1 MKKWMSLAVLGIMI
15 GGLVGCGKQET
26 KTSETKDAAD
36 KEVVTVQ
43 DGHGQEFEMMKNPQ
57 KIVVFDMGSL
67 DTIHALEE
75 SEKVVG
81 VPQKNLPSY
90 LSEFENV
97 SSVGGLKEP
106 DLEKI
111 NQLKPDLIIISG
123 RQEDYQET
131 LSAIAPTLYVALESG
146 QAWEDTLKNIEQLGQ
161 ILDKES
167 EAKSHIDSLKARRDQ
182 LHEKIEKKEEKALIT
197 LVNEGQL
204 SAYGSGSRFG
214 IIHDAFGYKQADD
227 TIEASTHGQ
236 SVSFEYVLEK
246 NPDVLFIIDRTQAIG
261 GDTHN
266 NNIESQPL
274 IAETTAAQ
282 KERLVRLDPEVWYL
296 SGGGIESLNRMM
308 DDLEK

>member
-1 MKKWMSLAVLGIMI
+1 MSLAVLGIMI

-26 KTSETKDAAD
+26 KTSEAKDAAD
-36 KEVVTVQ
+36 KEVVSVQ
-43 DGHGQEFEMMKNPQ
+43 DGHGQEFEIMKNPQ

-90 LSEFENV
+90 LSEFESV

>member
-1 MKKWMSLAVLGIMI
+1 MSLAVLGIMI

>member
-15 GGLVGCGKQET
+15 VSLVGCGKQET

-43 DGHGQEFEMMKNPQ
+43 DGHGQEFEMMKKPQ

-67 DTIHALEE
+67 DTIHALGE

-182 LHEKIEKKEEKALIT
+182 LREKIENKEEKALIT

-266 NNIESQPL
+266 NNIETQPL
-274 IAETTAAQ
+274 IAETKAAQ
-282 KERLVRLDPEVWYL
+282 NERLVRLNPEVWYL
-296 SGGGIESLNRMM
+296 SGGGIESLNLMM

>member
-15 GGLVGCGKQET
+15 VGLVGCGKQET

-43 DGHGQEFEMMKNPQ
+43 DGHGQKFEMMKKPQ

-182 LHEKIEKKEEKALIT
+182 LREKIENKEEKALIT

-266 NNIESQPL
+266 NNIETQPL
-274 IAETTAAQ
+274 IAETKAAQ
-282 KERLVRLDPEVWYL
+282 NERLVRLNPEVWYL
-296 SGGGIESLNRMM
+296 SGGGIESLNLMM

>member
-15 GGLVGCGKQET
+15 VGLVGCGKQET

-43 DGHGQEFEMMKNPQ
+43 DGHGQEFETMKKPQ

-182 LHEKIEKKEEKALIT
+182 LREKIENKEEKALIT

-266 NNIESQPL
+266 NNIETQPL
-274 IAETTAAQ
+274 IAETKAAQ
-282 KERLVRLDPEVWYL
+282 NERLVRLNPEVWYL
-296 SGGGIESLNRMM
+296 SGGGIESLNLMM

>member
-15 GGLVGCGKQET
+15 VSLVGCGKQET

-43 DGHGQEFEMMKNPQ
+43 DGHGQEFEMMKKPQ

-90 LSEFENV
+90 LSEFESV

-182 LHEKIEKKEEKALIT
+182 LREKIENKEEKALIT

-227 TIEASTHGQ
+227 TIEASAHGQ

-266 NNIESQPL
+266 NNIETQPL
-274 IAETTAAQ
+274 IAETKAAQ
-282 KERLVRLDPEVWYL
+282 NERLVRLNPEVWYL
-296 SGGGIESLNRMM
+296 SGGGIESLNLMM

>member
-1 MKKWMSLAVLGIMI
+1 MKKWISLAVLGIMI
-15 GGLVGCGKQET
+15 VGLVGCGKQET

-43 DGHGQEFEMMKNPQ
+43 DGHGQEFEMMKKPQ

-131 LSAIAPTLYVALESG
+131 LSAIAPTLYVALENG

-182 LHEKIEKKEEKALIT
+182 LREKIENKEEKALIT

-266 NNIESQPL
+266 NNIETQPL
-274 IAETTAAQ
+274 IAETKAAQ
-282 KERLVRLDPEVWYL
+282 NERLVRLNPEVWYL
-296 SGGGIESLNRMM
+296 SGGGIESLNLMM

>member
-15 GGLVGCGKQET
+15 VGLVGCGKQET

-43 DGHGQEFEMMKNPQ
+43 DGHGQEFEMMKKPQ

-182 LHEKIEKKEEKALIT
+182 LREKIENKEEKALIT

-266 NNIESQPL
+266 NNIETQPL
-274 IAETTAAQ
+274 IAETKAAQ
-282 KERLVRLDPEVWYL
+282 NERLVRLNPEVWYL
-296 SGGGIESLNRMM
+296 SGGGIESLNLMM

>member
-26 KTSETKDAAD
+26 KTSEAKDAAD
-36 KEVVTVQ
+36 KEVVSVQ
-43 DGHGQEFEMMKNPQ
+43 DGHGQEFEIMKNPQ

-90 LSEFENV
+90 LSEFESV

>member
-15 GGLVGCGKQET
+15 VGLVGCGKQET

-43 DGHGQEFEMMKNPQ
+43 DGHGQEFEIMKKPQ

-182 LHEKIEKKEEKALIT
+182 LHEKIEKKAEKALIT

-266 NNIESQPL
+266 NNIENQPL

>member
-1 MKKWMSLAVLGIMI
+1 MSLAVLGIMI
-15 GGLVGCGKQET
+15 VGLVGCGKQET
-26 KTSETKDAAD
+26 KTNETKDAAD

-43 DGHGQEFEMMKNPQ
+43 DGHGQEFEMMKKPQ

-90 LSEFENV
+90 LSEFESV

-106 DLEKI
+106 DVEKI

-131 LSAIAPTLYVALESG
+131 LSAIAPTLYVALENG

-182 LHEKIEKKEEKALIT
+182 LREKIENKEEKALIT

-266 NNIESQPL
+266 NNIETQPL
-274 IAETTAAQ
+274 IAETKAAH
-282 KERLVRLDPEVWYL
+282 KERLVRLNPEVWYL
-296 SGGGIESLNRMM
+296 SGGGIESLNLMM

>member
-1 MKKWMSLAVLGIMI
+1 MSLAVLGIMI
-15 GGLVGCGKQET
+15 VGLVGCGKQET

-57 KIVVFDMGSL
+57 KIVIFDMGSL

-90 LSEFENV
+90 LSEFESV

-182 LHEKIEKKEEKALIT
+182 LHEKIEKKEEKALII

>member
-15 GGLVGCGKQET
+15 VGLVGCGKQET

-90 LSEFENV
+90 LSEFESV

>member
-15 GGLVGCGKQET
+15 VGLVGCGKQET

-43 DGHGQEFEMMKNPQ
+43 DGHGQEFEMMKKPQ

-182 LHEKIEKKEEKALIT
+182 LREKIENKEEKALIT

>member
-26 KTSETKDAAD
+26 KTSEAKDAAD

-43 DGHGQEFEMMKNPQ
+43 DGHGQEFEIMKNPQ

-90 LSEFENV
+90 LSEFESV

-236 SVSFEYVLEK
+236 SVSLEYVLEK

>member
-1 MKKWMSLAVLGIMI
+1 MSLAVLGIMI

-26 KTSETKDAAD
+26 KTSEAKDAAD

-43 DGHGQEFEMMKNPQ
+43 DGHGQEFEIMKNPQ

-90 LSEFENV
+90 LSEFESV

>member
-1 MKKWMSLAVLGIMI
+1 MSLAVLGIMI
-15 GGLVGCGKQET
+15 VGLVGCGKQET

-43 DGHGQEFEMMKNPQ
+43 DGHGQEFETMKKPQ

-182 LHEKIEKKEEKALIT
+182 LREKIENKEEKALIT

-266 NNIESQPL
+266 NNIETQPL
-274 IAETTAAQ
+274 IAETKAAQ
-282 KERLVRLDPEVWYL
+282 NERLVRLNPEVWYL
-296 SGGGIESLNRMM
+296 SGGGIESLNLMM

>member
-15 GGLVGCGKQET
+15 VSLVGCGKQET

-43 DGHGQEFEMMKNPQ
+43 DGHGQKFEMMKKPQ

-67 DTIHALEE
+67 DTIHALGE

-131 LSAIAPTLYVALESG
+131 LSAIAPTLYVALENG

-182 LHEKIEKKEEKALIT
+182 LREKIENKEEKALIT

-266 NNIESQPL
+266 NNIETQPL
-274 IAETTAAQ
+274 IAETKAAQ
-282 KERLVRLDPEVWYL
+282 NERLVRLNPEVWYL
-296 SGGGIESLNRMM
+296 SGGGIESLNLMM

>member
-15 GGLVGCGKQET
+15 VGLVGCGKQET

-90 LSEFENV
+90 LSEFESV

-167 EAKSHIDSLKARRDQ
+167 EAKSRIDSLKARRDQ

>member
-15 GGLVGCGKQET
+15 VGLVGCGKQET

-90 LSEFENV
+90 LSEFESV

-266 NNIESQPL
+266 NNIESQLL

>member
-246 NPDVLFIIDRTQAIG
+246 NPDVLFIIDRTQTIG

-266 NNIESQPL
+266 NNIESQLL

>member
-1 MKKWMSLAVLGIMI
+1 MSLAVLGIMI
-15 GGLVGCGKQET
+15 VGLVGCGKQET

-43 DGHGQEFEMMKNPQ
+43 DGHGQKFEMMKKPQ

-182 LHEKIEKKEEKALIT
+182 LREKIENKEEKALIT

-266 NNIESQPL
+266 NNIETQPL
-274 IAETTAAQ
+274 IAETKAAQ
-282 KERLVRLDPEVWYL
+282 NERLVRLNPEVWYL
-296 SGGGIESLNRMM
+296 SGGGIESLNLMM

>member
-1 MKKWMSLAVLGIMI
+1 MSLAVLGIMI
-15 GGLVGCGKQET
+15 VGLVGCGKQET

-43 DGHGQEFEMMKNPQ
+43 DGHGQEFEMMKKPQ

-182 LHEKIEKKEEKALIT
+182 LREKIENKEEKALIT

-266 NNIESQPL
+266 NNIETQPL
-274 IAETTAAQ
+274 IAETKAAQ
-282 KERLVRLDPEVWYL
+282 NERLVRLNPEVWYL
-296 SGGGIESLNRMM
+296 SGGGIESLNLMM

>member
-15 GGLVGCGKQET
+15 VGLVGCGKQET

-43 DGHGQEFEMMKNPQ
+43 DGHGQKFEMMKKPQ

-67 DTIHALEE
+67 DTIHALGE

-167 EAKSHIDSLKARRDQ
+167 EAKSHIDSLKVRRDQ
-182 LHEKIEKKEEKALIT
+182 LREKIENKEEKALIT

-227 TIEASTHGQ
+227 TIEASAHGQ

-266 NNIESQPL
+266 NNIETHPL
-274 IAETTAAQ
+274 IAETKAAQ
-282 KERLVRLDPEVWYL
+282 KERLVRLNPEVWYL
-296 SGGGIESLNRMM
+296 SGGGIESLNLMM

>member
-15 GGLVGCGKQET
+15 VGLVGCGKQET

-57 KIVVFDMGSL
+57 KIVIFDMGSL

-90 LSEFENV
+90 LSEFESV

-182 LHEKIEKKEEKALIT
+182 LHEKIEKKEEKALII

>member
-26 KTSETKDAAD
+26 KTSEAKDAAD

-43 DGHGQEFEMMKNPQ
+43 DGHGQEFEIMKNPQ

-90 LSEFENV
+90 LSEFESV